1 MKLFKKSVCLLIAL
15 ILMLS
20 AVPFAFVKGADEK
33 ITNALELEIKTNKTV
48 YKTTSTAKITV
59 TVRNKSTA
67 TLYDVTAQAI
77 FNDLVPVKEKTNITT
92 KSIDYLNPG
101 DDFSIAYNAILNSD
115 NFDVGFFR
123 KGVFFFAGLF
133 RKPYFIDSSDLSG
146 KNVSLEK
153 FTSEITFGK
162 FTAENVVEVAFS
174 TTEPYSDFTMPE
186 EPTTT
191 EAATATT
198 TTAPAVNVQINNIA
212 PAPPTTKHNPPRT
225 TRPQPTEPRTTR
237 PYREQK
243 TTRPYT
249 EPVRPTEPMTT
260 TEAYRPTENNSL
272 EARAYRKYISFL
284 EENIGSIGNC
294 DGADIDG
301 NGLID
306 LLIENYNGNVA
317 VFTYNEQFGIYE
329 LYSAPKG
336 KGYNM
341 EVYYDLDSH
350 ELISPSGS
358 TGDITYKTVKI
369 SYSGS
374 TVTSELIRYN
384 GKFDEGCFLDGQQ
397 ITEDEYNRIVDSYP
411 NEYYN
416 IDGSASQLIRIL
428 EEEL

>member
-1 MKLFKKSVCLLIAL
+1 MKLFKKSVCFLIAL

-20 AVPFAFVKGADEK
+20 AVPFAFAKGADEK

-123 KGVFFFAGLF
+123 KGLFFFAGLF

-191 EAATATT
+191 ETATATT
-198 TTAPAVNVQINNIA
+198 TTAPAVNVQINNNIA
-212 PAPPTTKHNPPRT
+212 PAPPTTKHKPPRT
-225 TRPQPTEPRTTR
+225 TRPKPTEPRTTR

-260 TEAYRPTENNSL
+260 TEAYRPTENTSAFL
-272 EARAYRKYISFL
+272 RKIWALS
-284 EENIGSIGNC
+284 E
-294 DGADIDG
+294 
-301 NGLID
+301 
-306 LLIENYNGNVA
+306 
-317 VFTYNEQFGIYE
+317 
-329 LYSAPKG
+329 
-336 KGYNM
+336 
-341 EVYYDLDSH
+341 
-350 ELISPSGS
+350 
-358 TGDITYKTVKI
+358 
-369 SYSGS
+369 
-374 TVTSELIRYN
+374 TVTEPI
-384 GKFDEGCFLDGQQ
+384 
-397 ITEDEYNRIVDSYP
+397 
-411 NEYYN
+411 
-416 IDGSASQLIRIL
+416 
-428 EEEL
+428 